1 MLEKKTKMLKKKVN
15 SPIFLWN
22 MIPGTYTHK
31 TIHVKFVDQ
40 NSCFVNTEQA

>member
-1 MLEKKTKMLKKKVN
+1 MLEKKTKMLKKKVI

-31 TIHVKFVDQ
+31 NNPCKICRLELMF
-40 NSCFVNTEQA
+40 C

>member
-31 TIHVKFVDQ
+31 NNPCKICRLELMFC
-40 NSCFVNTEQA
+40 SY

>member
-1 MLEKKTKMLKKKVN
+1 MLKKKTKMLKKKVN

-31 TIHVKFVDQ
+31 NNPCKICRLELMF
-40 NSCFVNTEQA
+40 C

>member
-31 TIHVKFVDQ
+31 NNPCKICRLELMF
-40 NSCFVNTEQA
+40 C